1 MINWKEKFFG
11 DLSIKEIFLE
21 LPVDLKE
28 FKVKMDMVFI
38 EIMRELENK
47 TEPELEKELKRFQKL
62 EKEAYRCKSMSFFS
76 KRALLLSA
84 YFNKIV
90 VEINELLKKFK
101 DRNLINN
108 C

>member
-11 DLSIKEIFLE
+11 DLSIKEIFLD
-21 LPVDLKE
+21 LPVDSKE
-28 FKVKMDMVFI
+28 FKVKMDMAFI

-47 TEPELEKELKRFQKL
+47 TAPELETQLKRFQKL
-62 EKEAYRCKSMSFFS
+62 EKEAYRCKSMRFFS

-90 VEINELLKKFK
+90 EEINELLKKFK
-101 DRNLINN
+101 N
-108 C
+108 